1 MHLCPPPVAW
11 RSLRSSALGP
21 KEGTHHH
28 ATVQDNSSH
37 DREKLTRGAATWRA
51 AALRGAAASAAVAG
65 CLFSSALQQPAALAI
80 GPVKIPL
87 EDMVMEVVT
96 CPPGTRAFG
105 GYDQTRCLNV
115 TARAFNGSNK
125 PFFNVDVFGRVY
137 DANGNNALVR
147 NDVQ

>member
-1 MHLCPPPVAW
+1 MP
-11 RSLRSSALGP
+11 
-21 KEGTHHH
+21 
-28 ATVQDNSSH
+28 DDSSH
-37 DREKLTRGAATWRA
+37 DREKMTGDAVAWRA

-65 CLFSSALQQPAALAI
+65 CLFSSQLQPVALAV

-115 TARAFNGSNK
+115 TARAFNGSKK

-137 DANGNNALVR
+137 DANGNNALVMPC
-147 NDVQ
+147 NPHPIYDEIYIAYTCICM